1 MEKHLTRWRKKLIVF
16 VFGLMIIFSSSLPII
31 NAQDVTIPLVDIVAN
46 IRQDGSVEITEKRT
60 IQFDG
65 DFTYGFYELPKA
77 KNGELT
83 DFSLSDES
91 ITYQYDSMGSKLS
104 GTYYQEDLGA
114 TWKYYYYFQASNTTK
129 TFTIRYILKNV
140 IMLYEDYGQ
149 FYYQLQGSGWNYTI
163 GSFTSVIKWQT
174 PVSMDNY
181 RIWAHGPLWGE
192 FTKTDDNSANLI
204 VNDLPAST
212 MVEVRVLLPRN
223 YFSTSPNQQGEILDS
238 AVAEETKWADEANT
252 EREEAA
258 LQLSKRKKTGNTIQ
272 YTLYAL
278 AGYLIYLFF
287 SLFKKHGEE
296 HIIVRESI
304 YYREPPSDLKPAI
317 AGMLYT
323 FQNYNEKFLQ
333 ATILDLIRRKWI
345 AYEEIPGN
353 IFTKDYRL
361 SKLSNQTDSLNE
373 YETILMDKI
382 LFDKQE
388 IETIK
393 SLKAKFNRSRTTYYY
408 VFQNFTNQI
417 KNDVKEKEFF
427 DNKSSSISTSILVW
441 GILLCAI
448 SFVFGISLSTY
459 FFESPKIGYL
469 ILFPVGLLFI
479 FGASSLKRRTQIGRE
494 EFSKWKAFRDF
505 MSDFSNLKEYGPK
518 SLIIWERFLVYATAF
533 GIASVVL
540 KAIKVIAPT
549 LPDQDKGSIVHPMM
563 LSTGNLLGM
572 NGLMNSLGS
581 LGASAQQLSRVASS
595 SHSSGFGGGGGFS
608 GGGGGGG
615 GGSGGGFG

>member
-1 MEKHLTRWRKKLIVF
+1 MGKQLTRWRKKLIAF
-16 VFGLMIIFSSSLPII
+16 VFGLMIFFSFSLPII
-31 NAQDVTIPLVDIVAN
+31 NAKDVTIPSVDIVAT

-60 IQFDG
+60 IEFDG

-77 KNGELT
+77 KSGELT
-83 DFSLSDES
+83 DFSLADES
-91 ITYQYDSMGSKLS
+91 ITYQYDSMGSKMS
-104 GTYYQEDLGA
+104 GTYYREDLGD
-114 TWKYYYYFQASNTTK
+114 TWKFYYYFQASNITK
-129 TFTIRYILKNV
+129 TFTIRYVLKNV
-140 IMLYEDYGQ
+140 VLLYEDYGQ
-149 FYYQLQGSGWNYTI
+149 FYHQLQVTGWNYSI
-163 GSFTSVIKWQT
+163 GSFTGVIKWQT
-174 PVSMDNY
+174 PISMNDY

-192 FTKTDDNSANLI
+192 FTKTDEYSANL
-204 VNDLPAST
+204 VVKDLPAST
-212 MVEVRVLLPRN
+212 MVEVRVLLPRSF
-223 YFSTSPNQQGEILDS
+223 FSVQPNQQGSILNQ
-238 AVAEETKWADEANT
+238 AVTDETKWANEANA
-252 EREEAA
+252 EREQAA
-258 LQLSKRKKTGNTIQ
+258 VLLKKRNKTGNTIQ

-278 AGYLIYLFF
+278 AAYLVYLFY

-296 HIIVRESI
+296 HVVTRESI
-304 YYREPPSDLKPAI
+304 YYREPPSDLRPAL

-323 FQNYNEKFLQ
+323 FQNYNEKLLQ

-361 SKLSNQTDSLNE
+361 TKLINRSDTLNE
-373 YETILMDKI
+373 FETILMEKI
-382 LFDKQE
+382 LFDQKE

-393 SLKAKFNRSRTTYYY
+393 SLKAKFNRSRTTYYNA
-408 VFQNFTNQI
+408 FQSFTNQ
-417 KNDVKEKEFF
+417 VKSVLKDKEFF
-427 DNKSSSISTSILVW
+427 DTKSNSVSTSILVW

-469 ILFPVGLLFI
+469 ILLPVGLLFI
-479 FGASSLKRRTQIGRE
+479 FGASSLKRRTKIGRE

-518 SLIIWERFLVYATAF
+518 SLIIWEKFLVYATAF

-540 KAIKVIAPT
+540 KALKVIAPT

-563 LSTGNLLGM
+563 LSTGNFLGM

>member
-1 MEKHLTRWRKKLIVF
+1 MRKRLTRWENRFFSAVLGLVVF
-16 VFGLMIIFSSSLPII
+16 LSLFIPICF
-31 NAQDVTIPLVDIVAN
+31 AQDVSIPSVDIVGV

-60 IQFDG
+60 IEFDG

-77 KNGELT
+77 KTGDLT
-83 DFSLSDES
+83 DFSITDES
-91 ITYQYDSMGSKLS
+91 VTYQFDSMRSKMS
-104 GTYYQEDLGA
+104 GTYYMEDLGD

-140 IMLYEDYGQ
+140 VTLYEDYGQ
-149 FYYQLQGSGWNYTI
+149 FYYQLQGTGWNFII
-163 GSFTSVIKWQT
+163 GSFTGLIKWQT
-174 PVSMDNY
+174 PVSMDSY

-192 FTKTDDNSANLI
+192 FTKTDEYTANLI
-204 VNDLPAST
+204 VKDLPAST
-212 MVEVRVLLPRN
+212 MVEVRVLLPRS
-223 YFSTSPNQQGEILDS
+223 YFSIQPNQTGSILDNV
-238 AVAEETKWADEANT
+238 VAEETKWADEANA

-258 LQLSKRKKTGNTIQ
+258 LRHKTGNAIQ

-278 AGYLIYLFF
+278 AAYLIYLFY

-296 HIIVRESI
+296 HFVARESI
-304 YYREPPSDLKPAI
+304 YYREPPSDLRPAL

-353 IFTKDYRL
+353 IFTKDYQL
-361 SKLSNQTDSLNE
+361 GKLPNQSDTLNE
-373 YETILMDKI
+373 YETILMEKI
-382 LFDKQE
+382 LFDKKE
-388 IETIK
+388 VETIK
-393 SLKAKFNRSRTTYYY
+393 GLKTKFNGSRTTYYY
-408 VFQNFTNQI
+408 AFQEFTNQV
-417 KNDVKEKEFF
+417 KTDVKEKGFF
-427 DNKSSSISTSILVW
+427 DTKSSSISTSILVW
-441 GILLCAI
+441 GILLCGI

-479 FGASSLKRRTQIGRE
+479 FGSFSLKRRTQVGRE

-549 LPDQDKGSIVHPMM
+549 LPDQDKGSLLNPMM